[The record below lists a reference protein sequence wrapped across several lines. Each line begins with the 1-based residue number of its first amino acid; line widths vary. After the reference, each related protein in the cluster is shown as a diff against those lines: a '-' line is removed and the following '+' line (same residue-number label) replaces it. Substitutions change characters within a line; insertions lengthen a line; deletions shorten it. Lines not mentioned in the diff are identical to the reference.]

1 MLDGFESSPLGLL
14 PEAKVNWPSLAA
26 SYSAQ
31 AILLLFIVEFAVIHP
46 AKLTIADRHLQYT
59 PLVAASEARPAQ
71 HPKIRQKLLPP
82 APIVEARVKLPAL
95 PRPVPVRREQPVV
108 APRLNNLP
116 PAVAPA
122 LTHVGGARPV
132 LAVKTGVFA
141 GSSAVPTI
149 NRAVQKVQTG
159 GFGDPNGVPATG
171 TGQGKLVMAK
181 VGAFDMPQGGGY
193 GNGSGGTHG
202 ARGTI
207 ASAGFGSGIASP
219 GQGDGRSNGRGT
231 VQVAGFGEAA
241 AAPVPGRPRATM
253 TAPSTTPVEIISKPR
268 PQYTE
273 EARQLKV
280 EGEVLVSV
288 LFQATGQ
295 AIPQGVVRG
304 LGHGLDESALAAASR
319 IRFKPATQ
327 NAQPVDSSAVV
338 HVVFQLAY

>member
-1 MLDGFESSPLGLL
+1 MLDGFESPPLGLL

-46 AKLTIADRHLQYT
+46 ARLTVADHHLQYT
-59 PLVAASEARPAQ
+59 PLVSSTRMAQRP
-71 HPKIRQKLLPP
+71 KLRQKLLPP
-82 APIVEARVKLPAL
+82 APTVVARLKLPAI
-95 PRPVPVRREQPVV
+95 PRPVPVRREAVVV

-116 PAVAPA
+116 PAVAPP
-122 LTHVGGARPV
+122 LTRAGGARPV
-132 LAVKTGVFA
+132 LAVKTGLFT
-141 GSSAVPTI
+141 GSSATPTV
-149 NRAVQKVQTG
+149 NRPVQRVQTG

-181 VGAFDMPQGGGY
+181 VGSFDLPEGAGY
-193 GNGSGGTHG
+193 GNGSGGAHG
-202 ARGTI
+202 VRGTV
-207 ASAGFGSGIASP
+207 ASAGFGNGIASP
-219 GQGDGRSNGRGT
+219 GQGDGRSNGRGS
-231 VQVAGFGEAA
+231 VQVAGFGQAA
-241 AAPVPGRPRATM
+241 AAPVPGRPRSTL

-268 PQYTE
+268 PLYTE
-273 EARQLKV
+273 EARQLKI

-288 LFQATGQ
+288 LFQASGQ
-295 AIPQGVVRG
+295 AFPQGVVRG

-327 NAQPVDSSAVV
+327 NSHPVDSSAVV